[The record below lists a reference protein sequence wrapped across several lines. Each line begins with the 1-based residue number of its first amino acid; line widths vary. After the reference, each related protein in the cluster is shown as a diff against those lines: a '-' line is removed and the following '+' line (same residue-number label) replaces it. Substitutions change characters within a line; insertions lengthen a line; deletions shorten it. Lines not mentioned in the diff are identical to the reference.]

1 MPSFLQFFW
10 HLLIDLGGFFWH
22 FLTILVILHFFLSAR
37 PEQLVSGAG
46 VAAGGDAGGPSGTHK
61 SQVFLHFRFF
71 LSGYL
76 SHFFLLH
83 VSPSLS
89 EHEGEGGGG
98 DGGGAGQKLH
108 VPLHLS
114 KNVLVNEHLAIS
126 CPRPS
131 STRPRK
137 RMGLCVHNCCLCN
150 SASQK
155 DGSVSPHG
163 GDGEGGAGGGGAV
176 LSAPTLLM
184 STQEATRYL
193 RRRVPL
199 NLGSAI
205 FVWLKRLLA

>member
-10 HLLIDLGGFFWH
+10 HFLIDLGGFFWH

-46 VAAGGDAGGPSGTHK
+46 GAAGGDAGGSGPHK

-108 VPLHLS
+108 VPLHFS
-114 KNVLVNEHLAIS
+114 KNVLVNEHLAILS
-126 CPRPS
+126 K
-131 STRPRK
+131 TV
-137 RMGLCVHNCCLCN
+137 GN

-155 DGSVSPHG
+155 DGSVSPAHG

-205 FVWLKRLLA
+205 FVWLERLLA